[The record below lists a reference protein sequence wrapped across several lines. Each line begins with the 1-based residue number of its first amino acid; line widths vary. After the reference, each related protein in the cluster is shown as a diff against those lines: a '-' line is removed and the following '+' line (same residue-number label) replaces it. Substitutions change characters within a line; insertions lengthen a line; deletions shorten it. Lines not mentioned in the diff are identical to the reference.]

1 MSMHRITWFE
11 IPVIDLSRAKRFY
24 SDILQ
29 TGFNDV
35 PAESVN
41 MGADTMMAIFAY
53 EGEDTIS
60 GALMQGPAYQP
71 SSSGSVVYLHAGD
84 DVQLVLDRV
93 AAAGGE
99 IMVAKTLIAPECG
112 YYAIVKDSE
121 GGCVGLHSMH

>member
-1 MSMHRITWFE
+1 MSTHRITWFE
-11 IPVIDLSRAKRFY
+11 IPVMDLARAQRFY
-24 SDILQ
+24 GEILR
-29 TGFNDV
+29 TAFTEV
-35 PAESVN
+35 PAGSVN
-41 MGADTMMAIFAY
+41 MSAETKMSIFAY

-84 DVQLVLDRV
+84 DLQPVLDRV

-99 IMVAKTLIAPECG
+99 VMVAKTLIAEECG